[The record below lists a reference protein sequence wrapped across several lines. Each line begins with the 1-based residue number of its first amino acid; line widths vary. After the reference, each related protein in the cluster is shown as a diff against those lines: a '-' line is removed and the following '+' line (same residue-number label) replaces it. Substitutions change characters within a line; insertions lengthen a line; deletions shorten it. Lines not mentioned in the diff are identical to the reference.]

1 MCRKKQKMA
10 TFEDCE
16 ETTSLESSDQQQRAG
31 DFICRFIFYSLNKI
45 KNNVIH
51 ECLLLLPV
59 NNIKPLN
66 NLLLMTIYIEVSI
79 IIIIV
84 IIIGMMLIND
94 LIF

>member
-1 MCRKKQKMA
+1 MSLQINGNMLVIFFCRV
-10 TFEDCE
+10 
-16 ETTSLESSDQQQRAG
+16 
-31 DFICRFIFYSLNKI
+31 IFYSLNKI
-45 KNNVIH
+45 KNNVIN

-59 NNIKPLN
+59 NNIKPLS

-79 IIIIV
+79 FSIIV